1 MSKLFIDRGNTA
13 LKWQVFEGG
22 VLRDTGVAN
31 KNLSLEEALD
41 QLSCL
46 NYSAVFVSSV
56 GEDDFCINLSKWA
69 ADQGHTSPVFF
80 KSAAQAGGVTNAY
93 AEPSQ
98 LGVDRWLAMI
108 AAHNKYSGMLCVVD
122 SGTALT
128 MDFISNEGL
137 HLGGFIVPGAELMKS
152 SLLDNTQKITLQ
164 VTQPAGQLGKNTTAA
179 VSLGIQQM
187 LRAFVLQQLAEME
200 INHQQK
206 IALIMTGGHAEE
218 LAKDLS
224 VTALIENDLV
234 FQGMR
239 ILSEQSA

>member
-1 MSKLFIDRGNTA
+1 MSELFIDRGNTA
-13 LKWQVFEGG
+13 LKWQVLEGG
-22 VLRDTGVAN
+22 ALRVAGAAN
-31 KNLSLEEALD
+31 NNIPLGEALG
-41 QLSCL
+41 QLSGS

-56 GEDDFCINLSKWA
+56 GEDDFCKNLSKWA
-69 ADQGHTSPVFF
+69 ADQGHASPVFF
-80 KSAAQAGGVTNAY
+80 KSSPQACGVANAY
-93 AEPSQ
+93 DEPSQ

-128 MDFISNEGL
+128 MDFINNEGL

-164 VTQPAGQLGKNTTAA
+164 VTHPAGQLGKNTTAA

-200 INHQQK
+200 IKHQQK
-206 IALIMTGGHAEE
+206 ITLIITGGHAKE
-218 LAKDLS
+218 LTENLS
-224 VTALIENDLV
+224 VTGHIESDLV

-239 ILSEQSA
+239 LLSEQSA

>member
-1 MSKLFIDRGNTA
+1 VSKLFIDRGNTA
-13 LKWQVFEGG
+13 LKWQVFEDG

-31 KNLSLEEALD
+31 KNLPLGEALG
-41 QLSCL
+41 QLSGL
-46 NYSAVFVSSV
+46 NYSTIFVSSV
-56 GEDDFCINLSKWA
+56 GEDDFCTNLRRWA
-69 ADQGHTSPVFF
+69 ADQGHASLVFF
-80 KSAAQAGGVTNAY
+80 KSVAQACGVTNAY
-93 AEPSQ
+93 TEPSQ

-108 AAHNKYSGMLCVVD
+108 AAHNKYPGMLCVVD

-152 SLLDNTQKITLQ
+152 SLLHNTQKITLQ
-164 VTQPAGQLGKNTTAA
+164 VTQPSGQLGKNTTAA

-187 LRAFVLQQLAEME
+187 LKAFVLQQLAEME
-200 INHQQK
+200 IKHQQK
-206 IALIMTGGHAEE
+206 ITLIMTGGHAEE

-224 VTALIENDLV
+224 IAGWIENDLV

-239 ILSEQSA
+239 ILTEHSA

>member
-1 MSKLFIDRGNTA
+1 MSQLFLDRGNTA

-22 VLRDTGVAN
+22 TLRDAGAAN
-31 KNLSLEEALD
+31 KNTPLGEALG
-41 QLSCL
+41 QLSGS

-56 GEDDFCINLSKWA
+56 GEDDFCKSLNKWA
-69 ADQGHTSPVFF
+69 ADQGHESPVFF
-80 KSAAQAGGVTNAY
+80 KSAAQACGVTNAY
-93 AEPSQ
+93 DEPSQ

-137 HLGGFIVPGAELMKS
+137 HLGGFIVPGAELMKR
-152 SLLDNTQKITLQ
+152 SLLANTQKITLQ
-164 VTQPAGQLGKNTTAA
+164 VTQPTGQLGKNTTAA

-187 LRAFVLQQLAEME
+187 LRAFVLQQLGEME
-200 INHQQK
+200 IKHQQK
-206 IALIMTGGHAEE
+206 ITLIITGGHAKE
-218 LAKDLS
+218 LAESLS
-224 VTALIENDLV
+224 VTGHIESDLV

-239 ILSEQSA
+239 ILGGQPA